1 MLEILDLALIPVQ
14 YLLMQ
19 KQKAPGPYLYK
30 SDLVKKSY
38 KLELVIF
45 EYDIVPYFE
54 LEGV

>member
-1 MLEILDLALIPVQ
+1 MLQQEMPLFVQ
-14 YLLMQ
+14 
-19 KQKAPGPYLYK
+19 G
-30 SDLVKKSY
+30 SDAGEEVTY